1 MATKKQQRRRVKSKR
16 HEYEYAYV
24 DEDGNEVEPPSATP
38 APRKDKAPTGKAAP
52 RGRRAVKPPTWPRA
66 AKWAAGYTAILIV
79 LLIRPQANKGIGSI
93 VPAVLSTIALG
104 ALIVP
109 AIYWMHRLQF
119 RTYEKMLAKQS
130 SKSR

>member
-38 APRKDKAPTGKAAP
+38 APRKDKAQAGKAAP
-52 RGRRAVKPPTWPRA
+52 RGRRAVKPPTWQRA
-66 AKWAAGYTAILIV
+66 LKWAGVYTAFMVFMSVSTAKKNGSV
-79 LLIRPQANKGIGSI
+79 L
-93 VPAVLSTIALG
+93 PAVMIALLLG
-104 ALIVP
+104 LLIVP